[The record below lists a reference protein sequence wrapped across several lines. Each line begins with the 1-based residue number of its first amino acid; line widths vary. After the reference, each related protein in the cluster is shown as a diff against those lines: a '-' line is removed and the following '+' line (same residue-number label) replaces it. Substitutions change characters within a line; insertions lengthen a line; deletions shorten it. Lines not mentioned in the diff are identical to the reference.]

1 MAFSGADQ
9 VSMVV
14 EGLVS
19 STLRF
24 SGGESGSEDGMDEK
38 HLRVNGYG
46 LNLIYEFNFTV
57 NNPVIKQF

>member
-1 MAFSGADQ
+1 
-9 VSMVV
+9 MVV

-38 HLRVNGYG
+38 HLRMNGYG

-57 NNPVIKQF
+57 NYPVIKQF